1 MKLLFSAGIVVYFKR
16 KDKLQYLLLHYEA
29 GHWGFPKGKI
39 EGDEDKK
46 ETALR
51 ELKEEASLL
60 ATIHDGFE
68 HYFEYFFKEKDGD
81 LAKKT
86 AYFFV
91 GRTRSKKVQLSN
103 EHVGFKWLEYEQAL
117 EKLTYDNARKLLEK
131 ANKFLLKNYL

>member
-16 KDKLQYLLLHYEA
+16 KEKFQYLLLHYEA

-39 EGDEDKK
+39 EEDEDKR

-68 HYFEYFFKEKDGD
+68 YSFEYFFKEKDGD

-86 AYFFV
+86 VYFFV
-91 GRTRSKKVQLSN
+91 GRTRSKKVRLSD
-103 EHVGFKWLEYEQAL
+103 EHVGFEWLEYEQAI

-131 ANKFLLKNYL
+131 ANKFLQKKYT

>member
-16 KDKLQYLLLHYEA
+16 KEKLEYLLLHYEG

-39 EGDEDKK
+39 EEDEDKQ

-60 ATIHDGFE
+60 ATIYDGFE
-68 HYFEYFFKEKDGD
+68 HSVEYFFKEKDGD

-86 AYFFV
+86 VYFFV
-91 GRTRSKKVQLSN
+91 GRTRSKKVQLSH
-103 EHVGFKWLEYEQAL
+103 EHIGFEWLEYEQAL
-117 EKLTYDNARKLLEK
+117 EKLTYDNAKKLLEK
-131 ANKFLLKNYL
+131 ANKFLLKNQV